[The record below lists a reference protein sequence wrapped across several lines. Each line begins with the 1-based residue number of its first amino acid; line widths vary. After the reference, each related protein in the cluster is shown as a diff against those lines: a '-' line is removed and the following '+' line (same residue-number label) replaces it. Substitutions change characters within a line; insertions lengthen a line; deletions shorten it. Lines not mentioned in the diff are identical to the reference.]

1 MLILSPPQFIY
12 LKIGFSEQLRKPWVK
27 LLHYMKKK
35 KKITKMHILV
45 YVYVQ
50 KEATLPL
57 AAWPAATFSAI
68 DMGLGWIT
76 EYIYM
81 NVKFI
86 PWFER
91 PH

>member
-1 MLILSPPQFIY
+1 
-12 LKIGFSEQLRKPWVK
+12 
-27 LLHYMKKK
+27 
-35 KKITKMHILV
+35 MHILV